1 MLQSQAEIEG
11 LRGVEWFKSLGQ
23 LELGTLGPWDCG
35 TLRFI
40 YSGVIHVKLR
50 RSHSVEVE
58 GGVGYGWLLV
68 WK

>member
-1 MLQSQAEIEG
+1 MLQSQAQIEG

-23 LELGTLGPWDCG
+23 LELGTLGPWDCE

-40 YSGVIHVKLR
+40 YSGVIHSVEAIVWKLR
-50 RSHSVEVE
+50 
-58 GGVGYGWLLV
+58 GGDYGWLLV